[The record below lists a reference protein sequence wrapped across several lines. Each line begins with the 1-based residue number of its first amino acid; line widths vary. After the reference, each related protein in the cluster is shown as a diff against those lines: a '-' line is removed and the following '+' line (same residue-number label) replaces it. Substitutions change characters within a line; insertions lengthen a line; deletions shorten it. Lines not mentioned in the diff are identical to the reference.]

1 MTQSKNFG
9 SLIDVENRG
18 AHIALVGSKQAP
30 PKSGDGRADDERE
43 QLIESDVIA
52 DELAPELILPYRDQD
67 TAGIAAKKAPN
78 QVVRDGKSNEAQ
90 PKHIGREKRRVRCSR
105 PVQRRHGIHAMKAAE
120 GSCADAIPWIRGRVR
135 EAK

>member
-1 MTQSKNFG
+1 M
-9 SLIDVENRG
+9 
-18 AHIALVGSKQAP
+18 
-30 PKSGDGRADDERE
+30 
-43 QLIESDVIA
+43 A

-90 PKHIGREKRRVRCSR
+90 PKHIDREQRRVRFSR
-105 PVQRRHGIHAMKAAE
+105 PVQRRHGIDAVEAAE
-120 GSCADAIPWIRGRVR
+120 GGCADAIPRICGRVH